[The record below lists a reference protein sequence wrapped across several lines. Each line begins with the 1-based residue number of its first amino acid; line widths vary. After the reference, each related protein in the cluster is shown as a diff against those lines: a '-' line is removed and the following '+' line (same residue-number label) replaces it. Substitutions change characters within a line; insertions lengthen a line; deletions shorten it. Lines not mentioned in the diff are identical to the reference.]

1 MRIAVIGGR
10 EKSDEP
16 LLRMAARYG
25 AEIEF
30 HPGDLHG
37 GTADLKAAVARST
50 FVVIV
55 TEINSHGAVIAA
67 KRAARH
73 FQTPTLVMRKLSIAR
88 LRGLLDALA
97 KHQGAPGMPLAAA
110 AHRPE
115 VDPGGCAR
123 LAHSQRSPRCSAA

>member
-16 LLRMAARYG
+16 LLRIAARYG
-25 AEIEF
+25 TEVEF

-73 FQTPTLVMRKLSIAR
+73 FGRPTLVIRKLTVAR

-97 KHQGAPGMPLAAA
+97 KHQALPGLPLAAS
-110 AHRPE
+110 AH
-115 VDPGGCAR
+115 
-123 LAHSQRSPRCSAA
+123 